1 MWHSRLRIYI
11 PLGADIYI
19 ADLTEGAKWFVIT
32 LIKIVL
38 QYVILYYR
46 FSLLHIFALVLQ
58 PWMSAYSENRKGIYF
73 SPQKRFKHGRENITL
88 HWINCIIYRIINVF
102 LPNYMLFLYS
112 KRLHGHTHITTVNSV
127 TNTWSIQQT
136 PTFHGCTITN
146 KQNVEPWK
154 LSTSWGHT
162 KVLFTC
168 S

>member
-1 MWHSRLRIYI
+1 MVKSVIYLLFSYQTGYIMWHSRLRIYI

-112 KRLHGHTHITTVNSV
+112 KRLHEHTQLQRLIPSQIPDRF
-127 TNTWSIQQT
+127 S
-136 PTFHGCTITN
+136 
-146 KQNVEPWK
+146 K
-154 LSTSWGHT
+154 LLRSTA
-162 KVLFTC
+162 VP
-168 S
+168 